1 MFFFIR
7 RLGPSIY
14 CLPPKYIGNISQTPK
29 NICNFGLPKIIS
41 PSFTLTLRKPLKSL
55 KCIEMT
61 SKTSPILLWYIHKI
75 FIPPK
80 IMIFLKPPKILK
92 FKILNPQKWSQ
103 PTYIYENLSPP
114 SPPPPHTHTHI
125 LGASGCEKRTLQKI
139 RLRKWHQ
146 LQLKYDSE
154 RASKWS

>member
-14 CLPPKYIGNISQTPK
+14 CIPPKYIGNISQTPK

-41 PSFTLTLRKPLKSL
+41 PSCTLTLRKPLKSL
-55 KCIEMT
+55 KWIEMT

-80 IMIFLKPPKILK
+80 IMIFLKPPKNIEIQDFESPK
-92 FKILNPQKWSQ
+92 MVPAYVYIWKSQ
-103 PTYIYENLSPP
+103 PPP
-114 SPPPPHTHTHI
+114 SPPPTHTHI

-146 LQLKYDSE
+146 LQLKYNSE

>member
-41 PSFTLTLRKPLKSL
+41 PSCTLTLRKPLKSL

-61 SKTSPILLWYIHKI
+61 SKTSPILLWYINKI
-75 FIPPK
+75 FIPPN
-80 IMIFLKPPKILK
+80 IMIFLKPPKNI
-92 FKILNPQKWSQ
+92 KIQDFEPPKMVPAYVYIWKSQ
-103 PTYIYENLSPP
+103 PPP
-114 SPPPPHTHTHI
+114 LPPPHTHSWGIRVWKADVTKNNI
-125 LGASGCEKRTLQKI
+125 QKVAPI
-139 RLRKWHQ
+139 TIKV
-146 LQLKYDSE
+146 
-154 RASKWS
+154 

>member
-14 CLPPKYIGNISQTPK
+14 CLPPKYNGNISQTPK

-41 PSFTLTLRKPLKSL
+41 PSCTLTLRQPLKPL

-80 IMIFLKPPKILK
+80 IMIFLKLPKNIEIQDFEPPKMVPAYVYIWK
-92 FKILNPQKWSQ
+92 SQ
-103 PTYIYENLSPP
+103 
-114 SPPPPHTHTHI
+114 PPPPPHTHI

-146 LQLKYDSE
+146 LQLKYNSE

>member
-41 PSFTLTLRKPLKSL
+41 PSCTLTLRKPLKSL

-80 IMIFLKPPKILK
+80 IIIFLKPPKNIEIQDFEPPK
-92 FKILNPQKWSQ
+92 MVPAYVYIWKSQ
-103 PTYIYENLSPP
+103 PPP
-114 SPPPPHTHTHI
+114 LPPPHTHSWRIRMWKADVT
-125 LGASGCEKRTLQKI
+125 KI

-146 LQLKYDSE
+146 LQLKYNSE
-154 RASKWS
+154 RASKWF